1 MRWTLAGAGD
11 IVADMEEGG
20 EFPVRSDDALNGM
33 MVVNAETQVG
43 RRPSSADRQDQHGDT
58 PGMSCPLLDQGL
70 VEFAATIPEEVKI
83 RRGRLKYA
91 MKTAFYVL
99 PADILERKKRGF
111 GTPMGAWLKADLKP
125 LLARMLDESV
135 VKQRG
140 LFEYKQ
146 IRPLVADHQANG
158 INGTDQLLSLM
169 NLEIWSRIYPDRR
182 VPEDVALQLHE
193 AVV

>member
-1 MRWTLAGAGD
+1 M
-11 IVADMEEGG
+11 
-20 EFPVRSDDALNGM
+20 RSDDALNGM
-33 MVVNAETQVG
+33 MVVNAETQLPHDLLLLTDKISMATSLECRV
-43 RRPSSADRQDQHGDT
+43 
-58 PGMSCPLLDQGL
+58 PLLDQEL

-91 MKTAFYVL
+91 TKTAFYVL

-111 GTPMGAWLKADLKP
+111 GTPMGARLKAGLKA

-140 LFEYKQ
+140 LFEYEQ
-146 IRPLVADHQANG
+146 IRPLVADHEANG

-182 VPEDVALQLHE
+182 VQEDVALQLHA